1 MAFPSYDRLL
11 FVRMESYERGVEN
24 SPMDQG
30 STGTPHMSVTRT
42 DCAHLSDPEWEAL
55 QRLSQVIGE
64 AAVAT
69 MLRTLSPTE
78 QHGVALGYIVK
89 EQRDVAA
96 SVASPKPRV
105 ESLKLHVSTYTGK
118 EDETLLRW
126 LVELDTAVA
135 ARRIVDPM
143 SKVAFAMS
151 CLGGQYPNTLEEAIS
166 LAMQEE
172 FSRRQAKLH
181 ANAPRP
187 ARSVAK
193 TGGPEPMDL
202 SSATTAGQQQRRY
215 GKVRCYK
222 CSNIG
227 HYARE
232 CMAGGRAGR
241 PTGDAVSRVELGH
254 ATLRTAAPSEKVSRC
269 DMQDDKPNLVILNV
283 MTFVEDL
290 IVLDLDD
297 KFDLVLG
304 MPWLAR
310 HDPVINWEKRTL
322 VRFNNIRATESDG
335 PVSATHAPDGACGVP
350 VEAAAAAAA
359 SDHRRRPSTT
369 PGVVERKCV
378 STQKSEPKGRG
389 HMSDG
394 QVNAIHLREG
404 IIPVLPVSLEVL
416 QAPKGRADDVAS
428 TPGVDEANK
437 IRGTERRASAPGA
450 DATMCT
456 SEYSLAL
463 KASESTSTPGVDD
476 ADTPST
482 PGVDGGAAVLGTDCA
497 AGGAGGCK
505 RPAPE
510 QPACSRA
517 AALHAMSGTQ
527 AGLECASQRKE
538 SADDY
543 CDNVPSKVRCLGRGA
558 PGAGLQGRPSR
569 RKLRELR
576 ESQSGTETG
585 VSAVQTPS
593 VETLNVLTRTGTG
606 LQYQRMR
613 LENPPTSTSAL
624 TALPTMSWKRFTRDL
639 YDGRIE
645 QICIL
650 SDVERVD
657 REAEELKQLVY
668 NSIGLGGEL
677 APNRSWICASVGI
690 HGARTGGSVRGAVS
704 ALNMGDASSSLRG
717 RFELEASGTSS
728 RGRRDPKGGSGT
740 YLFREYPNTL
750 EEAISLAMQEEFS
763 RRQAK
768 LHANAPRPARS
779 VAKTGG
785 PEPMDLSSA
794 TTAGQQQL
802 HGGRAF
808 KKRQEPVGAGRPT
821 GDAVS
826 RVELGHATLRTA
838 APSEKVSRCDMQD
851 DKPNL
856 VILNVITF
864 VEGLIVLDLD
874 DKFDLVLGMPWLARH
889 DPVINWEKRTLVRFN
904 NIRATESDGPVS
916 ATHAPDVDD
925 ADTPSTPGVDG
936 GAAVLGTDCAA
947 GGAGGC
953 KRPAPEQPACSR
965 AAALHAMSGT
975 QAGLEC
981 ASQRKE
987 SADDYCDNV
996 PSKVR
1001 CLGRGAPGAGLQG
1014 RPSRR
1019 KLRELRE
1026 SQSGTETGV
1035 SAVQTPSV
1043 ETLNVL
1049 TRTGTGL
1056 QYQRMRLENPPTS
1069 TSALTALPTMS
1080 WKRFTRDLYD
1090 GRIEQICI
1098 LSDVERVDREAEE
1111 LKQLVSTSLATSSS
1125 LILLHEYNS
1134 IGFGGELAPN
1144 RSWICASVG
1153 IHGARTGGSV
1163 RGAVSALN
1171 MGDASSSLRGRF
1183 ELEASG
1189 TSSRG
1194 RRDPKGGS
1202 GVSSDEDTGA
1212 GVLPSSSPSSTS
1224 S

>member
-89 EQRDVAA
+89 EQRNVAA

-143 SKVAFAMS
+143 SKTYLFRE
-151 CLGGQYPNTLEEAIS
+151 YPNTLEEAIS

-202 SSATTAGQQQRRY
+202 SSATTAGQQQL
-215 GKVRCYK
+215 
-222 CSNIG
+222 
-227 HYARE
+227 H
-232 CMAGGRAGR
+232 GGRAFKKRQEPVGTGR

-283 MTFVEDL
+283 MSKRVNSLRALVDSGASNNFVRQESLRSLDFEEADTPRGVLEVRLATGATVRTEKRVVRVRFSYKRRTFVEDL
-290 IVLDLDD
+290 IV
-297 KFDLVLG
+297 LVLG

-310 HDPVINWEKRTL
+310 HDPVINWEKLTL
-322 VRFNNIRATESDG
+322 VRFNNTRATESDG
-335 PVSATHAPDGACGVP
+335 PVSATHAPSGACGVP

-450 DATMCT
+450 DATGASLLVPGTSDRASALGADDTCT

-476 ADTPST
+476 AVAPSA

-657 REAEELKQLVY
+657 REAEELKQLV
-668 NSIGLGGEL
+668 
-677 APNRSWICASVGI
+677 
-690 HGARTGGSVRGAVS
+690 
-704 ALNMGDASSSLRG
+704 
-717 RFELEASGTSS
+717 
-728 RGRRDPKGGSGT
+728 
-740 YLFREYPNTL
+740 
-750 EEAISLAMQEEFS
+750 
-763 RRQAK
+763 
-768 LHANAPRPARS
+768 
-779 VAKTGG
+779 
-785 PEPMDLSSA
+785 
-794 TTAGQQQL
+794 
-802 HGGRAF
+802 
-808 KKRQEPVGAGRPT
+808 
-821 GDAVS
+821 
-826 RVELGHATLRTA
+826 
-838 APSEKVSRCDMQD
+838 
-851 DKPNL
+851 
-856 VILNVITF
+856 
-864 VEGLIVLDLD
+864 
-874 DKFDLVLGMPWLARH
+874 
-889 DPVINWEKRTLVRFN
+889 
-904 NIRATESDGPVS
+904 
-916 ATHAPDVDD
+916 
-925 ADTPSTPGVDG
+925 VDG
-936 GAAVLGTDCAA
+936 ITEG
-947 GGAGGC
+947 
-953 KRPAPEQPACSR
+953 
-965 AAALHAMSGT
+965 
-975 QAGLEC
+975 
-981 ASQRKE
+981 
-987 SADDYCDNV
+987 DDPLN
-996 PSKVR
+996 SK
-1001 CLGRGAPGAGLQG
+1001 
-1014 RPSRR
+1014 
-1019 KLRELRE
+1019 
-1026 SQSGTETGV
+1026 
-1035 SAVQTPSV
+1035 
-1043 ETLNVL
+1043 
-1049 TRTGTGL
+1049 
-1056 QYQRMRLENPPTS
+1056 
-1069 TSALTALPTMS
+1069 
-1080 WKRFTRDLYD
+1080 
-1090 GRIEQICI
+1090 
-1098 LSDVERVDREAEE
+1098 
-1111 LKQLVSTSLATSSS
+1111 STSLATSSS

-1202 GVSSDEDTGA
+1202 GYNSIGFGGELAPNRSWICASVGIHGARTGGSVRGAVSALNMGDASSSLRGRFELEASGTSSRGRRDPKGGSGVSSDEDTGA
-1212 GVLPSSSPSSTS
+1212 EVLPSSSPSSTS

>member
-55 QRLSQVIGE
+55 QRLSQVNGE

-322 VRFNNIRATESDG
+322 VRFNNTRATESDG
-335 PVSATHAPDGACGVP
+335 PVSATHAPSGACGVP

-394 QVNAIHLREG
+394 QVNAIHLRE
-404 IIPVLPVSLEVL
+404 
-416 QAPKGRADDVAS
+416 
-428 TPGVDEANK
+428 
-437 IRGTERRASAPGA
+437 
-450 DATMCT
+450 
-456 SEYSLAL
+456 
-463 KASESTSTPGVDD
+463 ASEST
-476 ADTPST
+476 ST
-482 PGVDGGAAVLGTDCA
+482 PGVDGGAAVLETDCA

-657 REAEELKQLVY
+657 REAEELKQLV
-668 NSIGLGGEL
+668 
-677 APNRSWICASVGI
+677 
-690 HGARTGGSVRGAVS
+690 
-704 ALNMGDASSSLRG
+704 
-717 RFELEASGTSS
+717 
-728 RGRRDPKGGSGT
+728 
-740 YLFREYPNTL
+740 
-750 EEAISLAMQEEFS
+750 
-763 RRQAK
+763 
-768 LHANAPRPARS
+768 
-779 VAKTGG
+779 
-785 PEPMDLSSA
+785 
-794 TTAGQQQL
+794 
-802 HGGRAF
+802 
-808 KKRQEPVGAGRPT
+808 
-821 GDAVS
+821 
-826 RVELGHATLRTA
+826 
-838 APSEKVSRCDMQD
+838 
-851 DKPNL
+851 
-856 VILNVITF
+856 
-864 VEGLIVLDLD
+864 
-874 DKFDLVLGMPWLARH
+874 
-889 DPVINWEKRTLVRFN
+889 
-904 NIRATESDGPVS
+904 
-916 ATHAPDVDD
+916 
-925 ADTPSTPGVDG
+925 VDG
-936 GAAVLGTDCAA
+936 ITEG
-947 GGAGGC
+947 
-953 KRPAPEQPACSR
+953 
-965 AAALHAMSGT
+965 
-975 QAGLEC
+975 
-981 ASQRKE
+981 
-987 SADDYCDNV
+987 DDPLN
-996 PSKVR
+996 SK
-1001 CLGRGAPGAGLQG
+1001 
-1014 RPSRR
+1014 
-1019 KLRELRE
+1019 
-1026 SQSGTETGV
+1026 T
-1035 SAVQTPSV
+1035 
-1043 ETLNVL
+1043 
-1049 TRTGTGL
+1049 
-1056 QYQRMRLENPPTS
+1056 
-1069 TSALTALPTMS
+1069 
-1080 WKRFTRDLYD
+1080 
-1090 GRIEQICI
+1090 
-1098 LSDVERVDREAEE
+1098 
-1111 LKQLVSTSLATSSS
+1111 TSLATSSS

-1163 RGAVSALN
+1163 CGAVSALN

-1183 ELEASG
+1183 KLEASG

>member
-151 CLGGQYPNTLEEAIS
+151 CLGGRARSWAYGRRLSDPTCFSTYEVFKEELKLAFEPPKNEFRSRAEFLDLQQGKDDVHTFAQRARYLVSNIVANPIDEATKVVTFMKGLRDGPVKTYLFREYPNTLEEAIS

-202 SSATTAGQQQRRY
+202 SSATTAGQQQL
-215 GKVRCYK
+215 
-222 CSNIG
+222 
-227 HYARE
+227 
-232 CMAGGRAGR
+232 
-241 PTGDAVSRVELGH
+241 SRVELGH

-283 MTFVEDL
+283 MSKRVNSLRALVDSGASNNFVRQESLRSLDFEEADTPRGVLEVRLATGATVRTEKRVVRVRFSYKRRTFVEDL

-450 DATMCT
+450 DATGASLLVPGTSDRASALGADDTCT

-593 VETLNVLTRTGTG
+593 VETLNVLTLPEDAVG
-606 LQYQRMR
+606 
-613 LENPPTSTSAL
+613 ESA
-624 TALPTMSWKRFTRDL
+624 DE
-639 YDGRIE
+639 YVG
-645 QICIL
+645 
-650 SDVERVD
+650 VD
-657 REAEELKQLVY
+657 RTS
-668 NSIGLGGEL
+668 N
-677 APNRSWICASVGI
+677 
-690 HGARTGGSVRGAVS
+690 
-704 ALNMGDASSSLRG
+704 D
-717 RFELEASGTSS
+717 ELEA
-728 RGRRDPKGGSGT
+728 
-740 YLFREYPNTL
+740 
-750 EEAISLAMQEEFS
+750 
-763 RRQAK
+763 
-768 LHANAPRPARS
+768 LHA
-779 VAKTGG
+779 G
-785 PEPMDLSSA
+785 
-794 TTAGQQQL
+794 
-802 HGGRAF
+802 
-808 KKRQEPVGAGRPT
+808 
-821 GDAVS
+821 
-826 RVELGHATLRTA
+826 
-838 APSEKVSRCDMQD
+838 
-851 DKPNL
+851 
-856 VILNVITF
+856 
-864 VEGLIVLDLD
+864 
-874 DKFDLVLGMPWLARH
+874 
-889 DPVINWEKRTLVRFN
+889 LVRW
-904 NIRATESDGPVS
+904 
-916 ATHAPDVDD
+916 THR
-925 ADTPSTPGVDG
+925 TNLHS
-936 GAAVLGTDCAA
+936 LGC
-947 GGAGGC
+947 
-953 KRPAPEQPACSR
+953 
-965 AAALHAMSGT
+965 
-975 QAGLEC
+975 
-981 ASQRKE
+981 
-987 SADDYCDNV
+987 
-996 PSKVR
+996 
-1001 CLGRGAPGAGLQG
+1001 
-1014 RPSRR
+1014 
-1019 KLRELRE
+1019 RE
-1026 SQSGTETGV
+1026 S
-1035 SAVQTPSV
+1035 
-1043 ETLNVL
+1043 
-1049 TRTGTGL
+1049 
-1056 QYQRMRLENPPTS
+1056 
-1069 TSALTALPTMS
+1069 
-1080 WKRFTRDLYD
+1080 
-1090 GRIEQICI
+1090 
-1098 LSDVERVDREAEE
+1098 
-1111 LKQLVSTSLATSSS
+1111 
-1125 LILLHEYNS
+1125 
-1134 IGFGGELAPN
+1134 
-1144 RSWICASVG
+1144 
-1153 IHGARTGGSV
+1153 GS
-1163 RGAVSALN
+1163 
-1171 MGDASSSLRGRF
+1171 
-1183 ELEASG
+1183 
-1189 TSSRG
+1189 
-1194 RRDPKGGS
+1194 
-1202 GVSSDEDTGA
+1202 
-1212 GVLPSSSPSSTS
+1212 
-1224 S
+1224 

>member
-24 SPMDQG
+24 PPMDQG

-69 MLRTLSPTE
+69 TLRTLSPTE

-96 SVASPKPRV
+96 SVASLNPRV

-151 CLGGQYPNTLEEAIS
+151 CLGGRARSWAYGRRLSDPTCFSTYEVFKEELKLAFEPPKNEFRSRAEFLDLQQGKDDVHTFAQRARYLVSNIVANPIDEATKVVTFMKGLRDGPVKTCLFREYPNTLEEAIS

-202 SSATTAGQQQRRY
+202 SSATTAGQQQL
-215 GKVRCYK
+215 
-222 CSNIG
+222 
-227 HYARE
+227 
-232 CMAGGRAGR
+232 
-241 PTGDAVSRVELGH
+241 SRVELGH

-283 MTFVEDL
+283 MSKRVNSLRALVDSGASNNFVRQESLRSLDFEEADTPRGVLEVRLATGATVRTEKRVVRVRFSYKRRTFVEDL

-322 VRFNNIRATESDG
+322 VRFNNIRTTESDG

-450 DATMCT
+450 DATGASLLVPGTSDRASALGADDMCT

-593 VETLNVLTRTGTG
+593 VETLNVLTLPEDAVG
-606 LQYQRMR
+606 
-613 LENPPTSTSAL
+613 ESA
-624 TALPTMSWKRFTRDL
+624 DE
-639 YDGRIE
+639 YVG
-645 QICIL
+645 
-650 SDVERVD
+650 VD
-657 REAEELKQLVY
+657 RTS
-668 NSIGLGGEL
+668 N
-677 APNRSWICASVGI
+677 
-690 HGARTGGSVRGAVS
+690 
-704 ALNMGDASSSLRG
+704 D
-717 RFELEASGTSS
+717 ELEA
-728 RGRRDPKGGSGT
+728 
-740 YLFREYPNTL
+740 
-750 EEAISLAMQEEFS
+750 
-763 RRQAK
+763 
-768 LHANAPRPARS
+768 LHA
-779 VAKTGG
+779 G
-785 PEPMDLSSA
+785 
-794 TTAGQQQL
+794 
-802 HGGRAF
+802 
-808 KKRQEPVGAGRPT
+808 
-821 GDAVS
+821 
-826 RVELGHATLRTA
+826 
-838 APSEKVSRCDMQD
+838 
-851 DKPNL
+851 
-856 VILNVITF
+856 
-864 VEGLIVLDLD
+864 
-874 DKFDLVLGMPWLARH
+874 
-889 DPVINWEKRTLVRFN
+889 LVRW
-904 NIRATESDGPVS
+904 
-916 ATHAPDVDD
+916 THR
-925 ADTPSTPGVDG
+925 TNLHS
-936 GAAVLGTDCAA
+936 LGC
-947 GGAGGC
+947 
-953 KRPAPEQPACSR
+953 
-965 AAALHAMSGT
+965 
-975 QAGLEC
+975 
-981 ASQRKE
+981 
-987 SADDYCDNV
+987 
-996 PSKVR
+996 
-1001 CLGRGAPGAGLQG
+1001 
-1014 RPSRR
+1014 
-1019 KLRELRE
+1019 RE
-1026 SQSGTETGV
+1026 S
-1035 SAVQTPSV
+1035 
-1043 ETLNVL
+1043 
-1049 TRTGTGL
+1049 
-1056 QYQRMRLENPPTS
+1056 
-1069 TSALTALPTMS
+1069 
-1080 WKRFTRDLYD
+1080 
-1090 GRIEQICI
+1090 
-1098 LSDVERVDREAEE
+1098 
-1111 LKQLVSTSLATSSS
+1111 
-1125 LILLHEYNS
+1125 
-1134 IGFGGELAPN
+1134 
-1144 RSWICASVG
+1144 
-1153 IHGARTGGSV
+1153 GS
-1163 RGAVSALN
+1163 
-1171 MGDASSSLRGRF
+1171 
-1183 ELEASG
+1183 
-1189 TSSRG
+1189 
-1194 RRDPKGGS
+1194 
-1202 GVSSDEDTGA
+1202 
-1212 GVLPSSSPSSTS
+1212 
-1224 S
+1224 

>member
-30 STGTPHMSVTRT
+30 STGTPHMSVMRT

-78 QHGVALGYIVK
+78 QHGVDIVK

-151 CLGGQYPNTLEEAIS
+151 CLGGRARSWAYGRRLSDPTCFSTYEVFKEELKLAFEPPKNEFRSRAEFLDLQQGKDDVHTFAQRARYLISNIVANPIDEATKVVTFMKGLRDDPVKMYLFQEYPNTLEEAIS

-181 ANAPRP
+181 ANTPRP

-202 SSATTAGQQQRRY
+202 SSATTAGQQQL
-215 GKVRCYK
+215 
-222 CSNIG
+222 
-227 HYARE
+227 
-232 CMAGGRAGR
+232 
-241 PTGDAVSRVELGH
+241 SRVELGH

-283 MTFVEDL
+283 MSKRVNSLRALVDSGASNNFVRQESLRSLDFEEADTPRGVLEVRLATGATVRTEKRVVRVCFSYKRRTFVEDL

-322 VRFNNIRATESDG
+322 VRFNNTRATESDG
-335 PVSATHAPDGACGVP
+335 TVSATHAPDGACGAP

-389 HMSDG
+389 HMIDG

-450 DATMCT
+450 DATGASLLVPGTSDRASALGADDMCT
-456 SEYSLAL
+456 SEHSLSL
-463 KASESTSTPGVDD
+463 KASESTSTPGVD
-476 ADTPST
+476 
-482 PGVDGGAAVLGTDCA
+482 GGAAVLETDCA

-593 VETLNVLTRTGTG
+593 VETLNVLTLPEDAVR
-606 LQYQRMR
+606 
-613 LENPPTSTSAL
+613 ESA
-624 TALPTMSWKRFTRDL
+624 DE
-639 YDGRIE
+639 YVG
-645 QICIL
+645 
-650 SDVERVD
+650 VD
-657 REAEELKQLVY
+657 RTS
-668 NSIGLGGEL
+668 N
-677 APNRSWICASVGI
+677 
-690 HGARTGGSVRGAVS
+690 
-704 ALNMGDASSSLRG
+704 D
-717 RFELEASGTSS
+717 ELEA
-728 RGRRDPKGGSGT
+728 
-740 YLFREYPNTL
+740 
-750 EEAISLAMQEEFS
+750 
-763 RRQAK
+763 
-768 LHANAPRPARS
+768 LHA
-779 VAKTGG
+779 G
-785 PEPMDLSSA
+785 
-794 TTAGQQQL
+794 
-802 HGGRAF
+802 
-808 KKRQEPVGAGRPT
+808 
-821 GDAVS
+821 
-826 RVELGHATLRTA
+826 
-838 APSEKVSRCDMQD
+838 
-851 DKPNL
+851 
-856 VILNVITF
+856 
-864 VEGLIVLDLD
+864 
-874 DKFDLVLGMPWLARH
+874 
-889 DPVINWEKRTLVRFN
+889 LVRW
-904 NIRATESDGPVS
+904 
-916 ATHAPDVDD
+916 THR
-925 ADTPSTPGVDG
+925 TNLHS
-936 GAAVLGTDCAA
+936 LGC
-947 GGAGGC
+947 
-953 KRPAPEQPACSR
+953 
-965 AAALHAMSGT
+965 
-975 QAGLEC
+975 
-981 ASQRKE
+981 
-987 SADDYCDNV
+987 
-996 PSKVR
+996 
-1001 CLGRGAPGAGLQG
+1001 
-1014 RPSRR
+1014 
-1019 KLRELRE
+1019 RE
-1026 SQSGTETGV
+1026 S
-1035 SAVQTPSV
+1035 
-1043 ETLNVL
+1043 
-1049 TRTGTGL
+1049 
-1056 QYQRMRLENPPTS
+1056 
-1069 TSALTALPTMS
+1069 
-1080 WKRFTRDLYD
+1080 
-1090 GRIEQICI
+1090 
-1098 LSDVERVDREAEE
+1098 
-1111 LKQLVSTSLATSSS
+1111 
-1125 LILLHEYNS
+1125 
-1134 IGFGGELAPN
+1134 
-1144 RSWICASVG
+1144 
-1153 IHGARTGGSV
+1153 GS
-1163 RGAVSALN
+1163 
-1171 MGDASSSLRGRF
+1171 
-1183 ELEASG
+1183 
-1189 TSSRG
+1189 
-1194 RRDPKGGS
+1194 
-1202 GVSSDEDTGA
+1202 
-1212 GVLPSSSPSSTS
+1212 
-1224 S
+1224 

>member
-1 MAFPSYDRLL
+1 MAFPSHDRLL

-450 DATMCT
+450 DATGASLLVPGTSDRASALGADDTCT

-657 REAEELKQLVY
+657 REAEELKQLV
-668 NSIGLGGEL
+668 
-677 APNRSWICASVGI
+677 
-690 HGARTGGSVRGAVS
+690 
-704 ALNMGDASSSLRG
+704 
-717 RFELEASGTSS
+717 
-728 RGRRDPKGGSGT
+728 
-740 YLFREYPNTL
+740 
-750 EEAISLAMQEEFS
+750 
-763 RRQAK
+763 
-768 LHANAPRPARS
+768 
-779 VAKTGG
+779 
-785 PEPMDLSSA
+785 
-794 TTAGQQQL
+794 
-802 HGGRAF
+802 
-808 KKRQEPVGAGRPT
+808 
-821 GDAVS
+821 
-826 RVELGHATLRTA
+826 
-838 APSEKVSRCDMQD
+838 
-851 DKPNL
+851 
-856 VILNVITF
+856 
-864 VEGLIVLDLD
+864 
-874 DKFDLVLGMPWLARH
+874 
-889 DPVINWEKRTLVRFN
+889 
-904 NIRATESDGPVS
+904 
-916 ATHAPDVDD
+916 
-925 ADTPSTPGVDG
+925 VDG
-936 GAAVLGTDCAA
+936 ITEG
-947 GGAGGC
+947 
-953 KRPAPEQPACSR
+953 
-965 AAALHAMSGT
+965 
-975 QAGLEC
+975 
-981 ASQRKE
+981 
-987 SADDYCDNV
+987 DDPLN
-996 PSKVR
+996 SK
-1001 CLGRGAPGAGLQG
+1001 
-1014 RPSRR
+1014 
-1019 KLRELRE
+1019 
-1026 SQSGTETGV
+1026 
-1035 SAVQTPSV
+1035 
-1043 ETLNVL
+1043 
-1049 TRTGTGL
+1049 
-1056 QYQRMRLENPPTS
+1056 
-1069 TSALTALPTMS
+1069 
-1080 WKRFTRDLYD
+1080 
-1090 GRIEQICI
+1090 
-1098 LSDVERVDREAEE
+1098 
-1111 LKQLVSTSLATSSS
+1111 STSLATSSS

>member
-89 EQRDVAA
+89 EQRDVGA

-151 CLGGQYPNTLEEAIS
+151 CLGGRARSWAYGRRLSDPTCFSTYEVFKEELKLAFEPPKNEFRSRAEFLDLQQGKDDVHTFAQRARYLVSNIVANPIDEATKVVTFMKGLRDGPVKTYLFREYPNTLEEAIS

-202 SSATTAGQQQRRY
+202 SSATTAGQQQL
-215 GKVRCYK
+215 
-222 CSNIG
+222 
-227 HYARE
+227 
-232 CMAGGRAGR
+232 
-241 PTGDAVSRVELGH
+241 SRVELGH

-283 MTFVEDL
+283 MSKRVNSLRALVDSGASNNFVRQESLRSLDFEEADTPRGVLEVRLATGATVRTEKRVVRVRFSYKRRTFVEDL

-404 IIPVLPVSLEVL
+404 IIPVLPVLPVSLEVL

-450 DATMCT
+450 DATGASLLVPGTSDRASALGADDMCT
-456 SEYSLAL
+456 SEHSLAL

-593 VETLNVLTRTGTG
+593 VETLNVLTLPEDAVG
-606 LQYQRMR
+606 
-613 LENPPTSTSAL
+613 ESA
-624 TALPTMSWKRFTRDL
+624 DE
-639 YDGRIE
+639 YVG
-645 QICIL
+645 
-650 SDVERVD
+650 VD
-657 REAEELKQLVY
+657 RTS
-668 NSIGLGGEL
+668 N
-677 APNRSWICASVGI
+677 
-690 HGARTGGSVRGAVS
+690 
-704 ALNMGDASSSLRG
+704 D
-717 RFELEASGTSS
+717 ELEA
-728 RGRRDPKGGSGT
+728 
-740 YLFREYPNTL
+740 
-750 EEAISLAMQEEFS
+750 
-763 RRQAK
+763 
-768 LHANAPRPARS
+768 LHA
-779 VAKTGG
+779 G
-785 PEPMDLSSA
+785 
-794 TTAGQQQL
+794 
-802 HGGRAF
+802 
-808 KKRQEPVGAGRPT
+808 
-821 GDAVS
+821 
-826 RVELGHATLRTA
+826 
-838 APSEKVSRCDMQD
+838 
-851 DKPNL
+851 
-856 VILNVITF
+856 
-864 VEGLIVLDLD
+864 
-874 DKFDLVLGMPWLARH
+874 
-889 DPVINWEKRTLVRFN
+889 LVRW
-904 NIRATESDGPVS
+904 
-916 ATHAPDVDD
+916 THR
-925 ADTPSTPGVDG
+925 TNLHS
-936 GAAVLGTDCAA
+936 LGC
-947 GGAGGC
+947 
-953 KRPAPEQPACSR
+953 
-965 AAALHAMSGT
+965 
-975 QAGLEC
+975 
-981 ASQRKE
+981 
-987 SADDYCDNV
+987 
-996 PSKVR
+996 
-1001 CLGRGAPGAGLQG
+1001 
-1014 RPSRR
+1014 
-1019 KLRELRE
+1019 RE
-1026 SQSGTETGV
+1026 S
-1035 SAVQTPSV
+1035 
-1043 ETLNVL
+1043 
-1049 TRTGTGL
+1049 
-1056 QYQRMRLENPPTS
+1056 
-1069 TSALTALPTMS
+1069 
-1080 WKRFTRDLYD
+1080 
-1090 GRIEQICI
+1090 
-1098 LSDVERVDREAEE
+1098 
-1111 LKQLVSTSLATSSS
+1111 
-1125 LILLHEYNS
+1125 
-1134 IGFGGELAPN
+1134 
-1144 RSWICASVG
+1144 
-1153 IHGARTGGSV
+1153 GS
-1163 RGAVSALN
+1163 
-1171 MGDASSSLRGRF
+1171 
-1183 ELEASG
+1183 
-1189 TSSRG
+1189 
-1194 RRDPKGGS
+1194 
-1202 GVSSDEDTGA
+1202 
-1212 GVLPSSSPSSTS
+1212 
-1224 S
+1224 

>member
-151 CLGGQYPNTLEEAIS
+151 CLGGQDPNALEEAIS

-202 SSATTAGQQQRRY
+202 SSATTAGQQQRSLA
-215 GKVRCYK
+215 C
-222 CSNIG
+222 
-227 HYARE
+227 
-232 CMAGGRAGR
+232 RAWTR
-241 PTGDAVSRVELGH
+241 DIEDCCPQR
-254 ATLRTAAPSEKVSRC
+254 
-269 DMQDDKPNLVILNV
+269 
-283 MTFVEDL
+283 EDL

-335 PVSATHAPDGACGVP
+335 PVSATHAPSGACGVP
-350 VEAAAAAAA
+350 IEAAAAAAA

-404 IIPVLPVSLEVL
+404 IMPILPVLPVSLEVL

-437 IRGTERRASAPGA
+437 IRGTERRASALGA
-450 DATMCT
+450 DATGASLLVPGTSDRASALGADDTCT

-476 ADTPST
+476 ADTPSA
-482 PGVDGGAAVLGTDCA
+482 PGVDEGAAVLGTDCA

-569 RKLRELR
+569 CKLRELR

-593 VETLNVLTRTGTG
+593 VETLNVLTLPEDAVGESADEYVG
-606 LQYQRMR
+606 VDH
-613 LENPPTSTSAL
+613 TSN
-624 TALPTMSWKRFTRDL
+624 D
-639 YDGRIE
+639 
-645 QICIL
+645 
-650 SDVERVD
+650 
-657 REAEELKQLVY
+657 
-668 NSIGLGGEL
+668 
-677 APNRSWICASVGI
+677 
-690 HGARTGGSVRGAVS
+690 
-704 ALNMGDASSSLRG
+704 
-717 RFELEASGTSS
+717 ELEA
-728 RGRRDPKGGSGT
+728 
-740 YLFREYPNTL
+740 
-750 EEAISLAMQEEFS
+750 
-763 RRQAK
+763 
-768 LHANAPRPARS
+768 LHA
-779 VAKTGG
+779 G
-785 PEPMDLSSA
+785 
-794 TTAGQQQL
+794 
-802 HGGRAF
+802 
-808 KKRQEPVGAGRPT
+808 
-821 GDAVS
+821 
-826 RVELGHATLRTA
+826 
-838 APSEKVSRCDMQD
+838 
-851 DKPNL
+851 
-856 VILNVITF
+856 
-864 VEGLIVLDLD
+864 
-874 DKFDLVLGMPWLARH
+874 
-889 DPVINWEKRTLVRFN
+889 LVRW
-904 NIRATESDGPVS
+904 
-916 ATHAPDVDD
+916 THR
-925 ADTPSTPGVDG
+925 TNLHS
-936 GAAVLGTDCAA
+936 LGC
-947 GGAGGC
+947 
-953 KRPAPEQPACSR
+953 
-965 AAALHAMSGT
+965 
-975 QAGLEC
+975 
-981 ASQRKE
+981 
-987 SADDYCDNV
+987 
-996 PSKVR
+996 
-1001 CLGRGAPGAGLQG
+1001 
-1014 RPSRR
+1014 
-1019 KLRELRE
+1019 RE
-1026 SQSGTETGV
+1026 S
-1035 SAVQTPSV
+1035 
-1043 ETLNVL
+1043 
-1049 TRTGTGL
+1049 
-1056 QYQRMRLENPPTS
+1056 
-1069 TSALTALPTMS
+1069 
-1080 WKRFTRDLYD
+1080 
-1090 GRIEQICI
+1090 
-1098 LSDVERVDREAEE
+1098 
-1111 LKQLVSTSLATSSS
+1111 
-1125 LILLHEYNS
+1125 
-1134 IGFGGELAPN
+1134 
-1144 RSWICASVG
+1144 
-1153 IHGARTGGSV
+1153 GS
-1163 RGAVSALN
+1163 
-1171 MGDASSSLRGRF
+1171 
-1183 ELEASG
+1183 
-1189 TSSRG
+1189 
-1194 RRDPKGGS
+1194 
-1202 GVSSDEDTGA
+1202 
-1212 GVLPSSSPSSTS
+1212 
-1224 S
+1224 